1 MQRGSVMGEPSLR
14 FCTQPSGIARPS
26 SSWVLIAPFDASEVA
41 MSRITGASS
50 PAGIATAIG
59 LVPSSGS
66 MPPHGAMWF
75 TLDAAP

>member
-1 MQRGSVMGEPSLR
+1 MRLGSVIGAPSLR
-14 FCTQPSGIARPS
+14 FCTQPSGIGRPS
-26 SSWVLIAPFDASEVA
+26 SWWVLIAPFEAIDVA
-41 MSRITGASS
+41 MSKITGGSS

-66 MPPHGAMWF
+66 VPPQGAMWW